1 MKALLVEDNAA
12 DVTLFRMALQGVP
25 VSIDLSVAGDG
36 QKALEFLRG
45 AGGTSGSD
53 RPDFILLDLNLPRK
67 GGLELLGELKS
78 DPDLRR
84 IPVIVLTSSHSPGEI
99 ARAYDLQA
107 AAYFVKPLSHFDRA
121 VHAIVGFMGAAL
133 LPGNGRAGPST
144 GSLNVAPGNGP
155 VERKLAARTEPSS
168 DAAIVIDAS
177 GAIVMVNRE
186 TARPAGR
193 EGVDREAVPTFELAA
208 VSAGAAL
215 DEALAIL
222 RPVIQESQAVILR
235 GDMPTVMAE
244 HDLMVQLFENLIG
257 NALKFCAGS
266 GTWIEITARRSGT
279 DWIFS
284 VADNGVGIDRKYF
297 DRVFHLFQRLHL
309 CDAHPGSGNGLVI
322 CERIVERL
330 GGRIWVESAPGAG
343 AAFFFS
349 VPDPP
354 GASPDLPPPSAG
366 AA

>member
-25 VSIDLSVAGDG
+25 TSIDLSVAGDG

-45 AGGTSGSD
+45 VGQNPDGE

-84 IPVIVLTSSHSPGEI
+84 IPVIVLTSSRNPGEI

-107 AAYFVKPLSHFDRA
+107 AAYFVKPLSQFDRV

-133 LPGNGRAGPST
+133 LPENGQAGPST
-144 GSLNVAPGNGP
+144 GATFTDPA
-155 VERKLAARTEPSS
+155 ERKLAAMAEPSS

-177 GAIVMVNRE
+177 GAVVMVNRE
-186 TARPAGR
+186 TVRLSGR
-193 EGVDREAVPTFELAA
+193 TRVDAEGPPTTELVG
-208 VSAGAAL
+208 VSASAAL

-222 RPVIQESQAVILR
+222 RPIIQESQAVILR
-235 GDMPTVMAE
+235 GDMPTVMAD

-266 GTWIEITARRSGT
+266 GTWIEIAARQSGA
-279 DWIFS
+279 DWVFS

-297 DRVFHLFQRLHL
+297 DRVFHLFQRLQL
-309 CDAHPGSGNGLVI
+309 CDAHPGSGSGLVI
-322 CERIVERL
+322 CERIIERL

-349 VPDPP
+349 VPDRP
-354 GASPDLPPPSAG
+354 ATSPDLPPSAG

>member
-25 VSIDLSVAGDG
+25 VSIDLSVAGEG

-107 AAYFVKPLSHFDRA
+107 AAYFVKQLSHFDRV
-121 VHAIVGFMGAAL
+121 VHVIVGFMSAAL
-133 LPGNGRAGPST
+133 LPENGRPGPLT
-144 GSLNVAPGNGP
+144 GATSADPL
-155 VERKLAARTEPSS
+155 EQKLAAMVEPSS
-168 DAAIVIDAS
+168 DSAIVIDAS
-177 GAIVMVNRE
+177 GAIVTVNRE
-186 TARPAGR
+186 TVRPSGRKRVDPSDARTT
-193 EGVDREAVPTFELAA
+193 EFAA

-222 RPVIQESQAVILR
+222 RPIVQESQAVILR
-235 GDMPTVMAE
+235 GDMPTGVAY
-244 HDLMVQLFENLIG
+244 HDPMVQLLQHLIG
-257 NALKFCAGS
+257 SALKFCAGGGS
-266 GTWIEITARRSGT
+266 RIEIAARRSRTYSAVSGPGQGIGT
-279 DWIFS
+279 
-284 VADNGVGIDRKYF
+284 
-297 DRVFHLFQRLHL
+297 
-309 CDAHPGSGNGLVI
+309 HP
-322 CERIVERL
+322 
-330 GGRIWVESAPGAG
+330 
-343 AAFFFS
+343 
-349 VPDPP
+349 
-354 GASPDLPPPSAG
+354 
-366 AA
+366 

>member
-12 DVTLFRMALQGVP
+12 DVTLFRMSLQGIP
-25 VSIDLSVAGDG
+25 TSIDLSVADDG
-36 QKALEFLRG
+36 QKALDVLRG
-45 AGGTSGSD
+45 AGENAGAD

-84 IPVIVLTSSHSPGEI
+84 IPVIVLTSSRNPGEI

-107 AAYFVKPLSHFDRA
+107 AAYFVKPLSQFDQV
-121 VHAIVGFMGAAL
+121 VHAIVGFMSAAL
-133 LPGNGRAGPST
+133 LPENGRPGPLT
-144 GSLNVAPGNGP
+144 GATSADPL
-155 VERKLAARTEPSS
+155 EQKLAAMVEPSS
-168 DAAIVIDAS
+168 DSAIVIDAS
-177 GAIVMVNRE
+177 GAIVTVNRE
-186 TARPAGR
+186 TVRPSGRKRVDPSDAR
-193 EGVDREAVPTFELAA
+193 TTELAA

-222 RPVIQESQAVILR
+222 RPIVQESQAVILR
-235 GDMPTVMAE
+235 GDMPTVMAD

-257 NALKFCAGS
+257 NALKFCAGG
-266 GTWIEITARRSGT
+266 GTWIEIAARRSGT
-279 DWIFS
+279 DWVFS
-284 VADNGVGIDRKYF
+284 VADNGIGIDRKYF
-297 DRVFHLFQRLHL
+297 DRVFHLFQRLQL
-309 CDAHPGSGNGLVI
+309 CDAHPGAGSGLVI

-349 VPDPP
+349 VPDRL
-354 GASPDLPPPSAG
+354 GASPDLLPPSAG